1 MADSLF
7 FGLVSPRSDRSA
19 SCSSHCS
26 LGTRR
31 KKSRTGCPA
40 FLSKFIVIVVKRIEL
55 KPTDID
61 VKFEDVLYYRVH
73 EGTNKVDL
81 KYNTMTNYSIPM
93 DEFKIYQQEHTGFL
107 KGLIW
112 YYEKETRLLIKLR
125 GAVADSI
132 RNRVKDIERGEIK
145 YKIELSLETIYPK
158 IIIDFG
164 PEMDSLDD
172 CWHLTSGKEFNGIRD
187 FIYSTS
193 RTHLSSYKGTIKMN
207 LCQKCD
213 KR

>member
-1 MADSLF
+1 MLRVDS
-7 FGLVSPRSDRSA
+7 
-19 SCSSHCS
+19 SS
-26 LGTRR
+26 
-31 KKSRTGCPA
+31 KK
-40 FLSKFIVIVVKRIEL
+40 VVKRIEL